1 VPTGDASPEELEDHL
16 ERLEGRLDR
25 IEDLLLSQRS
35 EMDEVRS
42 LFGFFRG
49 SLRFYDEVSHLLSY
63 VSSFKAATKHKWV
76 MKDELAKE
84 IVLILARK
92 GPRNISELTRDVRED
107 RGSASRRI
115 VAERVERLIASG
127 IVTETKAGGGRRIR
141 LGPPEGT
148 TGEA

>member
-1 VPTGDASPEELEDHL
+1 
-16 ERLEGRLDR
+16 
-25 IEDLLLSQRS
+25 
-35 EMDEVRS
+35 MDEVRS